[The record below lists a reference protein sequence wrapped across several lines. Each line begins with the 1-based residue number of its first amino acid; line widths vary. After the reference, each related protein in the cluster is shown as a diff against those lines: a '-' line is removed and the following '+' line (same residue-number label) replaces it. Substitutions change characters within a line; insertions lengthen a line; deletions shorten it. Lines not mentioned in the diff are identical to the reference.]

1 MRLAREHKNKFDFLS
16 IGIYLVLIGFG
27 WLNIYAATVG
37 GNVGSIFD
45 LSQPY
50 GKQLLFIGLS
60 LLMAFVIFAIDAK
73 FYERFASIIY
83 LAGLVLL
90 LGLFVIGKEINGAT
104 SWYAIGSFTLQPSE
118 FVKVAVCLALAKY
131 LSDMQTS
138 IARPLDQ
145 LNSILLVLIPSFF
158 ILLQNDAGSTLVFL
172 SFFFVMFRE
181 GLPNLHLYILV
192 FIACLALFAIKFGI
206 VYAIGFSTA
215 ILLLQPFISKGKYK
229 LKLWRFLAIIGSG
242 VVAVLVRYF
251 YANILQPHQRD
262 RLDLWL
268 GFEDDPEKLASLRR
282 TVLYNLNESQKAI
295 SSGGFTGKG
304 FLQGTRT
311 IGNFVPEQH
320 TDYIFST
327 VGEEWGFLGSS
338 LVVILFMGLM
348 LRVLFLANLQ
358 KNPFSRIYGMG
369 VVAVFFTH
377 FTINIGM
384 VIGLF
389 PTVGIPLPFF
399 SYGGSSLWGFTILL
413 FIFLKLDSNRL
424 NEW

>member
-1 MRLAREHKNKFDFLS
+1 MRLARQHKNKFDFLS
-16 IGIYLVLIGFG
+16 IGIYIFLIGFG
-27 WLNIYAATVG
+27 WINIYAATVG

-60 LLMAFVIFAIDAK
+60 LLMAVVIFAIDAK

-83 LAGLVLL
+83 LSGLVLL
-90 LGLFVIGKEINGAT
+90 LGLFLFGKEINGAK
-104 SWYAIGSFTLQPSE
+104 SWYAFGSFTLQPSE

-145 LNSILLVLIPSFF
+145 LNSILLVLIPSIL

-172 SFFFVMFRE
+172 SFFFVIFRE

-192 FIACLALFAIKFGI
+192 FIACLALIAIKLGVIFAG
-206 VYAIGFSTA
+206 GFALT
-215 ILLLQPFISKGKYK
+215 IMLLQPLISKGKYK
-229 LKLWRFLAIIGSG
+229 FRFWHFLTIIGSG
-242 VVAVLVRYF
+242 IVAVLVRYF

-268 GFEDDPEKLASLRR
+268 GFEDDPEKLASLRK

-295 SSGGFTGKG
+295 SSGGFNGKG

-338 LVVILFMGLM
+338 LLVILFMGLM
-348 LRVLFLANLQ
+348 LRILYLANLQ

-399 SYGGSSLWGFTILL
+399 SYGGSSLWGFSILL

>member
-1 MRLAREHKNKFDFLS
+1 MRLARQHKNKFDFLS
-16 IGIYLVLIGFG
+16 IGIYIFLVGFG
-27 WLNIYAATVG
+27 WVNIYAATVG

-60 LLMAFVIFAIDAK
+60 LFMAGVIFAIDTK

-83 LAGLVLL
+83 LVGLVLL
-90 LGLFVIGKEINGAT
+90 VGLFLFGKEINGAK

-118 FVKVAVCLALAKY
+118 FVKVTVCLALAKY

-138 IARPLDQ
+138 ITRPLDQ
-145 LNSILLVLIPSFF
+145 LNSILLVLIPSFL

-172 SFFFVMFRE
+172 SFFFVIFRE

-192 FIACLALFAIKFGI
+192 FIACLALITIKLGVIFAG
-206 VYAIGFSTA
+206 GFALTVM
-215 ILLLQPFISKGKYK
+215 LLQPLFSKGRYK
-229 LKLWRFLAIIGSG
+229 FKFWHFLTIIGSG
-242 VVAVLVRYF
+242 IVAVLVRYF

-268 GFEDDPEKLASLRR
+268 GFEDDPEKLASLRK

-295 SSGGFTGKG
+295 SSGGFSGKG

-348 LRVLFLANLQ
+348 LRVLYLANLQ

>member
-1 MRLAREHKNKFDFLS
+1 MIYQILEIKYNISFYINS
-16 IGIYLVLIGFG
+16 IVNLI
-27 WLNIYAATVG
+27 NNY
-37 GNVGSIFD
+37 SKD
-45 LSQPY
+45 
-50 GKQLLFIGLS
+50 QLLNEG
-60 LLMAFVIFAIDAK
+60 FVDKVKDTFKKATDQSK
-73 FYERFASIIY
+73 KY
-83 LAGLVLL
+83 LQYS
-90 LGLFVIGKEINGAT
+90 FNQFKKNGEK
-104 SWYAIGSFTLQPSE
+104 PSE

-145 LNSILLVLIPSFF
+145 LNSILLVLIPSFL

-172 SFFFVMFRE
+172 SFFFVIFRE

-348 LRVLFLANLQ
+348 LRVLYLANLQ

-413 FIFLKLDSNRL
+413 FIFKHIYF
-424 NEW
+424 

>member
-1 MRLAREHKNKFDFLS
+1 MRLARQHKNKFDFLS
-16 IGIYLVLIGFG
+16 IGIYIFLVGFG
-27 WLNIYAATVG
+27 WVNIYAATVG

-60 LLMAFVIFAIDAK
+60 LFMAGVIFAIDTK

-83 LAGLVLL
+83 LVGLVLL
-90 LGLFVIGKEINGAT
+90 VGLFLFGKEINGAK

-118 FVKVAVCLALAKY
+118 FVKVTVCLALAKY

-138 IARPLDQ
+138 IVRPLDQ
-145 LNSILLVLIPSFF
+145 MNSILLVLIPSFL

-172 SFFFVMFRE
+172 SFFFVIFRE

-192 FIACLALFAIKFGI
+192 FIACLALITIKLGVIFAG
-206 VYAIGFSTA
+206 GFALTVM
-215 ILLLQPFISKGKYK
+215 LLQPLFSKGRYK
-229 LKLWRFLAIIGSG
+229 FKFWHFLTVIGSG
-242 VVAVLVRYF
+242 IVAVLVRYF

-268 GFEDDPEKLASLRR
+268 GFEDDPEKLASLRK

-295 SSGGFTGKG
+295 SSGGFSGKG

-348 LRVLFLANLQ
+348 LRVLYLANLQ

>member
-1 MRLAREHKNKFDFLS
+1 MRLARQHKNKFDFLS
-16 IGIYLVLIGFG
+16 IGIYIFLIGFG
-27 WLNIYAATVG
+27 WINIYAATVG

-60 LLMAFVIFAIDAK
+60 LLMAVVIFAIDAK

-83 LAGLVLL
+83 LSGLVLL
-90 LGLFVIGKEINGAT
+90 LGLFLFGKEINGAK
-104 SWYAIGSFTLQPSE
+104 SWYAFGSFTLQPSE

-145 LNSILLVLIPSFF
+145 LNSILLVLIPSIL

-172 SFFFVMFRE
+172 SFFFVIFRE

-192 FIACLALFAIKFGI
+192 FIACLALIAIKLGVIFAG
-206 VYAIGFSTA
+206 GFALT
-215 ILLLQPFISKGKYK
+215 IMLLQPLISKGKYK
-229 LKLWRFLAIIGSG
+229 FRFWHFLTIIGSG
-242 VVAVLVRYF
+242 IVAVLVRYF

-268 GFEDDPEKLASLRR
+268 GFEDDPEKLASLRK

-295 SSGGFTGKG
+295 SSGGFNGKG

-348 LRVLFLANLQ
+348 LGVLYLANLQ
-358 KNPFSRIYGMG
+358 
-369 VVAVFFTH
+369 
-377 FTINIGM
+377 
-384 VIGLF
+384 
-389 PTVGIPLPFF
+389 
-399 SYGGSSLWGFTILL
+399 
-413 FIFLKLDSNRL
+413 
-424 NEW
+424 